1 MISRTFGHYKIIEKI
16 GAGGMGE
23 VYRALDTRLDREI
36 AIKILPEGTSDP
48 ERLKRFEREA
58 RTVAALKHPNIV
70 TIHSVEE
77 IDGRSCLTME
87 LVDGKTLAEL
97 IPAGGLLLERFFEL
111 AIPLSEAL
119 IAAHTRGITHRDLKP
134 PNVMVDADGT
144 LKVLDFG
151 LAKLFAAPDG
161 SEDATFVGEESVT
174 GEGRVLGTVYYMS
187 PEQAEAKPLDQRSD
201 IFSLGVVLYEMAT
214 GKRPFAGD
222 TPIST
227 ISSILKDTPPPVTE
241 VRENL
246 PRHLARVVNRCLEK
260 NPDKR
265 FQTARDVANELE
277 GLQKEVE
284 SGDIEQAI
292 TASMS
297 RSSLDVPW
305 HRRGGAWPLI
315 AGAIVIAA
323 AAGAFFF
330 GKRSRTAPELELST
344 RPMTSMVG
352 VEIAGSWSPDGGFFA
367 YAHSMSGPL
376 DIFVVSASGG
386 DPIKLVESPYDDIS
400 PRWSPDNRWVAFVSG
415 RNNESGI
422 YIVPPLG
429 GQIQKVVET
438 GMSPLSLQMQATLGS
453 NPWSP
458 DGRTLLFAR
467 NDDSGITRIWTIDFE
482 TRNETPLD
490 TQAGPDESDSAPT
503 YSRAGDQIA
512 FCRSDN
518 TSSRLMVMP
527 AGGGR
532 PEEFLVTDNEQ
543 EFTPC
548 WAPDGETIVYGGW
561 VGGVYTVNV
570 RSGKARQVTTGE
582 TLGMP
587 IVARDGRI
595 LYSTSTHQTDLYVQ
609 DIDDGSTERLTLHT
623 KDNFT
628 SSFSP
633 DGSQVAY
640 MSSRTGNQEIWLLD
654 RNGGSERQLTNR
666 EAGDWS
672 PDWSPDGR
680 VIVFASLHG
689 GTRGI
694 WIASVEG
701 GALRKLG
708 DHVPRSDPHWSPD
721 GSMIGFVG
729 YEEGTPSLFVIDPG
743 GGNKRKVLDGVQA
756 FDWYPDSKH
765 IIYSRLEGARTEMW
779 VGNIETGE
787 TAVLLATPFVELSVA
802 PDGSAVSYCSALS
815 HYNMN
820 LHVLPLNPPDSPGGL
835 PTPAGPP
842 RAITHGDGE
851 WHVHNGGWSPDS
863 KQVIYTRD
871 TDTGDIY
878 LLEGAL

>member
-1 MISRTFGHYKIIEKI
+1 MTGKTFGHYKIIEKI
-16 GAGGMGE
+16 GKGGMGE

-58 RTVAALKHPNIV
+58 KTVAALKHPNIV
-70 TIHSVEE
+70 TIYSVEE

-97 IPAGGLLLERFFEL
+97 IPAGGMSLERFFDL

-119 IAAHTRGITHRDLKP
+119 IAAHAKGITHRDLKP

-174 GEGRVLGTVYYMS
+174 GEGRILGTVYYMS

-214 GKRPFAGD
+214 GKRPFDGD

-227 ISSILKDTPPPVTE
+227 ISSILKETPPSVTE
-241 VRENL
+241 IRENL

-292 TASMS
+292 TGSMS
-297 RSSLDVPW
+297 RDSLRHSRQTRRSPW
-305 HRRGGAWPLI
+305 LLI
-315 AGAIVIAA
+315 AGVVIIAA

-352 VEIAGSWSPDGGFFA
+352 VEVAGSWSPDGGFFA
-367 YAHSMSGPL
+367 YAHSMNGPL

-386 DPIKLVESPYDDIS
+386 DPIKLVESPYDDFG

-415 RNNESGI
+415 RDNKSGI

-438 GMSPLSLQMQATLGS
+438 GMSPLSLAMQATLGS

-467 NDDSGITRIWTIDFE
+467 VDDSGTMRIWTIDLE
-482 TRNETPLD
+482 TRKETPLEA
-490 TQAGPDESDSAPT
+490 QAGPDESDSAPT
-503 YSRAGDQIA
+503 YSWDGDQIA
-512 FCRSDN
+512 FCRSN
-518 TSSRLMVMP
+518 KAGIRLMVMP
-527 AGGGR
+527 AGGGQ
-532 PEEFLVTDNEQ
+532 PEEVLATGIEQ
-543 EFTPC
+543 RFTPC

-561 VGGVYTVNV
+561 VGGIYTVNV

-587 IVARDGRI
+587 VVAHDGRI

-609 DIDDGSTERLTLHT
+609 DIADGSTERLTLHT

-633 DGSQVAY
+633 DGSEVAY
-640 MSSRTGNQEIWLLD
+640 MSSRTGNDEIWLLD
-654 RNGGSERQLTNR
+654 RDGGSERQLTNR
-666 EAGDWS
+666 EAQDWS
-672 PDWSPDGR
+672 PDFSPDGNK
-680 VIVFASLHG
+680 IVFGSNQG
-689 GTRGI
+689 GTPGI
-694 WIASVEG
+694 WVVGVEG
-701 GALRKLG
+701 GALKKLG
-708 DHVPRSDPHWSPD
+708 DHAPGSAPHWSPD
-721 GSMIGFVG
+721 GSVIGFVG
-729 YEEGTPSLFVIDPG
+729 YEEGVPSMFVIDPRG
-743 GGNKRKVLDGVQA
+743 ENKREVLGGVRE
-756 FDWYPDSKH
+756 FGWYRDSKH
-765 IIYSRLEGARTEMW
+765 IIYTWREGARTEMR
-779 VGNIETGE
+779 VANIETGE
-787 TAVLLATPFVELSVA
+787 TALLLDTPFVEMSVA
-802 PDGSAVSYCSALS
+802 SDGSAVSYCSALS
-815 HYNMN
+815 HFNMN
-820 LHVLPLNPPDSPGGL
+820 LYVLPLEPPDSPGGL
-835 PTPAGPP
+835 PSPAGPP
-842 RAITHGDGE
+842 RAITRGDGE

-871 TDTGDIY
+871 TDTGDVY
-878 LLEGAL
+878 LLEGAF